1 MRREKSGERRRTCT
15 YNFYIKVAVVY
26 TYIYT
31 WVIAAVLCC
40 TVLHCTIMHCTVHY
54 CIVLY
59 HTVLCCTVCIV
70 LYCTVLCFIVFCVG
84 ASKGPP
90 VLYSSYSTEHQRI
103 VLYAYLQKQLI
114 IIIFFYNNR
123 LCRQWLTS
131 DQYAASQWRSQKP
144 ETRQGTTRAHVPFII
159 IYPYIFPSFYC
170 HVRQSKTIQYLY
182 YSL

>member
-1 MRREKSGERRRTCT
+1 MSSSQSVQLVLLPLHCT
-15 YNFYIKVAVVY
+15 VWYCMV
-26 TYIYT
+26 IYCM
-31 WVIAAVLCC
+31 VLYC
-40 TVLHCTIMHCTVHY
+40 TVLY
-54 CIVLY
+54 
-59 HTVLCCTVCIV
+59 CIV
-70 LYCTVLCFIVFCVG
+70 LYCTVLYYTYNIMFYTVLYCTIVFYTVRFYTVLYFIVFCVG

-114 IIIFFYNNR
+114 IIINKFYNNR